1 MKNQEL
7 IHLLARRLKISHR
20 QAEILF
26 KAFFEEIKEA
36 LKKGEAV
43 CFQYFG
49 TFYTVTQNP
58 KPKRLPGG
66 KVVQLPA
73 QTKVRFRASPK
84 LIRPLN
90 EKDPED

>member
-36 LKKGEAV
+36 LKRGEAV
-43 CFQYFG
+43 CFQHFG
-49 TFYTVTQNP
+49 TFYTVSQSPRTR
-58 KPKRLPGG
+58 RLPGG
-66 KVVQLPA
+66 KLVQLPA
-73 QTKVRFRASPK
+73 QTKVKFRASPK
-84 LIRPLN
+84 LLWPLN
-90 EKDPED
+90 EEESGD